1 MFFGVFSAAQTKFFE
16 SSKVCKI
23 LKNIAYVGK
32 CIEYANSPEVKARIE
47 RVVRGG
53 KKTNGTARLA
63 LSTAQTCILKSI

>member
-1 MFFGVFSAAQTKFFE
+1 MFFGVFSAAQTTFFE

-63 LSTAQTCILKSI
+63 LSTA